1 MVITIRKDIVK
12 NAFEDWIQN
21 MNAGMSP
28 KVARELVE
36 YEYEY
41 FSEDEKL
48 LLSSVMMTELEQ
60 RMEARR

>member
-41 FSEDEKL
+41 FTENEKL

-60 RMEARR
+60 KMEVRR

>member
-12 NAFEDWIQN
+12 NAFEDWLQN
-21 MNAGMSP
+21 MSAGMSP
-28 KVARELVE
+28 KVARELME

-60 RMEARR
+60 RMEATK

>member
-1 MVITIRKDIVK
+1 MNTVRKDIIK

-48 LLSSVMMTELEQ
+48 LLPSVMMTELEQ
-60 RMEARR
+60 KMEVR

>member
-1 MVITIRKDIVK
+1 VVITIRKDIVK

-41 FSEDEKL
+41 SSEDEKL